1 MELNE
6 AARRIFLQ
14 HWWLIVAGVIAG
26 AAIGILMAGNSHS
39 YQASARLV
47 IDTPDPSVTSQ
58 STAIADTVR
67 AIATSPAL
75 IREARTTAAASSGGP
90 VQVGTNDISVTP
102 LGNSGVLSLSVKAN
116 SRDAAAG
123 LANALANEVIQTRL
137 HIANGQ
143 AQADTARLTKQ
154 INALSARIAA
164 LDRSVARTTQR
175 LVGSS
180 AAKQAVLEAQLS
192 NESQQRDLLTQQRG
206 ILESQQ
212 TTLLGGTSSR
222 PTPTVISPAA
232 ASGATAASRS
242 FGSSMVLG
250 ALLGLVVALL
260 IAALLEAVR
269 PTLVGGEAVA
279 RELGKP
285 HLGTFSVDGSG
296 QLGAARGIEIT
307 HLLRESAREAHVA
320 KIDLLGIGSTVDLAL
335 IAGALD
341 SAVATQR
348 GEGQAAPG
356 AGQPAW
362 ASRAITVRP
371 FGLREVGEGKGTGLA
386 VIAPAVMKKSEL
398 EDAMRLLRTT
408 PWPLLGVMTYK
419 PSSRQWWSSLIS
431 SFSPAGEKTEGAAT
445 TGTEGQVRDTG

>member
-1 MELNE
+1 VELNE

-14 HWWLIVAGVIAG
+14 HWWLIAVGVIAG
-26 AAIGILMAGNSHS
+26 AVIGVLMAGSSHS
-39 YQASARLV
+39 YQASARMV

-67 AIATSPAL
+67 AIATSPSL
-75 IREARTTAAASSGGP
+75 MREARTTAAASNGAP
-90 VQVGTNDISVTP
+90 VQLSANDISVTP
-102 LGNSGVLSLSVKAN
+102 LGNSGVLSLSVKAD

-143 AQADTARLTKQ
+143 SQLDAAKLTKQ
-154 INALSARIAA
+154 INALSARIAT
-164 LDRSVARTTQR
+164 LDSSVARTTR
-175 LVGSS
+175 SLIGAS
-180 AAKQAVLEAQLS
+180 AARQAALEAQLR
-192 NESQQRDLLTQQRG
+192 NQSQQRDLLTQQRG
-206 ILESQQ
+206 ILESEQAS
-212 TTLLGGTSSR
+212 LLGGTSDR
-222 PTPTVISPAA
+222 PTPTVISPAI
-232 ASGATAASRS
+232 ASGATAAGGSV
-242 FGSSMVLG
+242 GSSLVLG
-250 ALLGLVVALL
+250 ALLGLVAALL
-260 IAALLEAVR
+260 VAVLLEAVR

-341 SAVATQR
+341 SAVATQ
-348 GEGQAAPG
+348 G
-356 AGQPAW
+356 ADVRAVAGTEQLGS

-371 FGLREVGEGKGTGLA
+371 FGLREIGEGKGTGLA
-386 VIAPAVMKKSEL
+386 VIAPAILKKSEL

-419 PSSRQWWSSLIS
+419 PSRRQWWSSLIS

-445 TGTEGQVRDTG
+445 TGTEGQVRNTG

>member
-1 MELNE
+1 VELNE

-14 HWWLIVAGVIAG
+14 HWWLIVVGVIAG
-26 AAIGILMAGNSHS
+26 AAIGLVVAGTSHS
-39 YQASARLV
+39 YRASARLV

-67 AIATSPAL
+67 AIATSPSL
-75 IREARTTAAASSGGP
+75 MQEARTTAAASSGGP
-90 VQVGTNDISVTP
+90 VQLGANDISVTP
-102 LGNSGVLSLSVKAN
+102 LGNSGVLSLAVKAN
-116 SRDAAAG
+116 SKDAAAS
-123 LANALANEVIQTRL
+123 LANALANEVIQMRL

-143 AQADTARLTKQ
+143 SQLDAAKLTKR
-154 INALSARIAA
+154 INALSTRIAA
-164 LDRSVARTTQR
+164 LDSSVAATTRR
-175 LVGSS
+175 LAGAS
-180 AAKQAVLEAQLS
+180 AAKQAALEAQLG
-192 NESQQRDLLTQQRG
+192 NQSQQRDLLTQQRG
-206 ILESQQ
+206 ILQSEQA
-212 TTLLGGTSSR
+212 TLLGGTSGR

-232 ASGATAASRS
+232 ASGATAAGTSS
-242 FGSSMVLG
+242 GSSMVLG

-260 IAALLEAVR
+260 VAALLEAVR

-341 SAVATQR
+341 SAVATQ
-348 GEGQAAPG
+348 GGGGPAATG
-356 AGQPAW
+356 AHQPAS

-371 FGLREVGEGKGTGLA
+371 FGLREVAEGKGTGLA
-386 VIAPAVMKKSEL
+386 VIAPAILKRSEL
-398 EDAMRLLRTT
+398 ADAMRLLRTT

-419 PSSRQWWSSLIS
+419 PSRRKWWSSLIS
-431 SFSPAGEKTEGAAT
+431 SLSPAGEKTEGAAT
-445 TGTEGQVRDTG
+445 TGTEGQVRHTG